1 MEDNKDL
8 DLNQEINQLKKELQ
22 EIKQNNNLANSP
34 ILNKIIDDY
43 VNLQTKINTMEI
55 NNSKNYEVINTN
67 QIVEPTP
74 EPKPKFEL
82 N

>member
-1 MEDNKDL
+1 MEDKQVDI
-8 DLNQEINQLKKELQ
+8 NQEINELKKELQ

-43 VNLQTKINTMEI
+43 VNLQTRINVME
-55 NNSKNYEVINTN
+55 NNSVKPYEVINSN
-67 QIVEPTP
+67 QVVEPKQ
-74 EPKPKFEL
+74 EQKPKFEL

>member
-1 MEDNKDL
+1 MEDNKQPDV
-8 DLNQEINQLKKELQ
+8 NQEIAELKKELQ

-43 VNLQTKINTMEI
+43 VNLNNKINSMEI
-55 NNSKNYEVINTN
+55 NNKPYEVVNNNIV
-67 QIVEPTP
+67 VEPKP